1 MHSYRYYYLPLL
13 LILTT
18 LSGKAQSIAILTDTS
33 SNTKT
38 IKGVI
43 PAPVVYYTPNTGFA
57 IGANI
62 LGYLKLK
69 SKTDTTYTRLS
80 VARLFADYTWNKQT
94 YQWLSW
100 NIFTRDEKFLLRGEL
115 RNRIYRDRFY
125 GIGNVS
131 QDEDEEIFWYNYV
144 SARIAG
150 LKSLG
155 RHVFFGP
162 DFQIEN
168 YYNIKLDS
176 LDAQR
181 DSQLRANQIP
191 GYKGGIN
198 SGLGAIFLIDA
209 RNNVAFPSK
218 GYYLELSA
226 YHFGSTFG
234 GDFDYNNYNFIF
246 SSYYELKPDHVL
258 GTNTVL
264 NLNSGNVPVQRLAT
278 SGGERIL
285 RSYARNRFFDDH
297 FAGTQAE
304 YRFPL
309 FRKVGMV
316 AFAGV
321 GDVFDKPSDISL
333 STLKY
338 SIGTGFRY
346 SVLPQEKLNSRLDI
360 GLGREGIAVFVGIG
374 EAF

>member
-1 MHSYRYYYLPLL
+1 MYNNRYYHLFLFLIIIMLPCQ
-13 LILTT
+13 
-18 LSGKAQSIAILTDTS
+18 AQRSAIFTDTTS
-33 SNTKT
+33 RSQTV
-38 IKGVI
+38 KGVI
-43 PAPVVYYTPNTGFA
+43 PAPVVYYTPNTEFA
-57 IGANI
+57 VGVNFI
-62 LGYLKLK
+62 GYLKLK

-80 VARLFADYTWNKQT
+80 TARLFADYTWNKQT
-94 YQWLSW
+94 HQWLYW
-100 NIFTRDEKFLLRGEL
+100 NIFTRDESFLLRGEL
-115 RNRIYRDRFY
+115 RHRIYRDSFY

-131 QDEDEEIFWYNYV
+131 QDENEEIFWYNYV

-155 RHVFFGP
+155 RNVFFGP
-162 DFQIEN
+162 DFQLEH

-198 SGLGAIFLIDA
+198 SGFGAIFLIDS
-209 RNNVAFPSK
+209 RDNVAFPSR

-226 YHFGSTFG
+226 YHFGKAFG
-234 GDFDYNNYNFIF
+234 GDFDYNNYNLVL
-246 SSYYELKPDHVL
+246 SSYHEFRKGHVL
-258 GTNTVL
+258 GTNTVM
-264 NLNSGNVPVQRLAT
+264 NFNNGEVPVQRLAT

-297 FAGTQAE
+297 FVGTQAE

-309 FRKVGMV
+309 IWKFGMV
-316 AFAGV
+316 AFVGV
-321 GDVFDKPSDISL
+321 GDVFDKPSDISF

-338 SIGTGFRY
+338 SVGTGFRY
-346 SVLPQEKLNSRLDI
+346 SILPQEKLNSRLDI
-360 GLGREGIAVFVGIG
+360 GYGREGFAVFVGIG